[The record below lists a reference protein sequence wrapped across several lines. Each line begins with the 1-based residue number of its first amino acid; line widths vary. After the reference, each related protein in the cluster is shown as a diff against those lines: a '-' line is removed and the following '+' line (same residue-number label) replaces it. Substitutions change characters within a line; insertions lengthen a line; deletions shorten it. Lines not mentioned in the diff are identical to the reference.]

1 MNKLLWQ
8 NSALNL
14 EFKLYILQFIQVI
27 IKVYILFNVVR
38 VVLVLIV
45 VLIGVA
51 FLTLLERKVLGY
63 IQLRKGPNKVGII
76 GIFQPFSDALKLFR
90 KEFIVVLKSR
100 YYLYYI
106 CPVVVFI
113 LMIIN

>member
-1 MNKLLWQ
+1 M
-8 NSALNL
+8 
-14 EFKLYILQFIQVI
+14 
-27 IKVYILFNVVR
+27 
-38 VVLVLIV
+38 LVLIV
-45 VLIGVA
+45 VLIGIA

-90 KEFIVVLKSR
+90 KEFIVILKSR